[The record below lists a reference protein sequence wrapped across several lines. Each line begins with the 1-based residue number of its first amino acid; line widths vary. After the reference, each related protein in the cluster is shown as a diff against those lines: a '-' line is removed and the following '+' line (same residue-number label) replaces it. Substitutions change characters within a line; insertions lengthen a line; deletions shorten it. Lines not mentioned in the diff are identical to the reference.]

1 MFILSHFAHRPK
13 RPSHN
18 RACRTPARISFF
30 NSHSAA
36 CLAACAMSLSS
47 GSFATRIAGMP
58 LCLTPS
64 HSPGPR
70 KDKSILAMVKPSS
83 FSRNAFNRA
92 TACADKL
99 REYKRIQVPGLSPR
113 PTGRVTDAVAISP
126 CARGLPPPSHRLAA
140 HPRPLPPP
148 LWRLKDQCRRP

>member
-1 MFILSHFAHRPK
+1 MLQFLNKSKFHTNCAFPIDCNHLSSILDFPPYH
-13 RPSHN
+13 
-18 RACRTPARISFF
+18 TPARDVYSISLCPPTKASQPQSGV
-30 NSHSAA
+30 SHAGANIVFQQPLGGVS
-36 CLAACAMSLSS
+36 CRLCNV
-47 GSFATRIAGMP
+47 FVFRQFRTRIAGMP

-113 PTGRVTDAVAISP
+113 PTP
-126 CARGLPPPSHRLAA
+126 AA
-140 HPRPLPPP
+140 
-148 LWRLKDQCRRP
+148 